1 MAAAAAAAVCLV
13 PRYVRY
19 PYVLEK
25 IAFLSRSLESC
36 CCIHSFLVSGSTSCI
51 RLTRGGPGSRSCSLS
66 DQGKSDSITS
76 GLVAFG
82 FMSSA
87 GKCYL
92 SLISPPILNFDVHYM
107 YMYLAGTST
116 RSTQGEEGCSEDEVN
131 ITCDDQKSS
140 FPPSLFIPFVRPFAR
155 FPDVDRS

>member
-1 MAAAAAAAVCLV
+1 MAMAAADADAAAAAVCLV

-92 SLISPPILNFDVHYM
+92 SLISPPILNFD
-107 YMYLAGTST
+107 T
-116 RSTQGEEGCSEDEVN
+116 
-131 ITCDDQKSS
+131 TCTC
-140 FPPSLFIPFVRPFAR
+140 IWRVRAR
-155 FPDVDRS
+155 VARKGKKDVRRMK